1 MLEQERISI
10 EAACQRLVV
19 AYCHYVDHGEA
30 SRVADLFTQDG
41 VWEAP
46 DTTVAGNQS
55 IREFFKVLEQDD
67 TRMSRH
73 ICSNFQLNEISAAEA
88 MGVVYVTLYRHHG
101 EQGRSTSPLAGPT
114 AVGEYRD
121 HFVRTPD
128 GWRIKHRVAI
138 ADFLPEGD

>member
-1 MLEQERISI
+1 MSI

-30 SRVADLFTQDG
+30 SKVADLFTEDG

-46 DTTVAGNQS
+46 EVTVTGSQS
-55 IREFFKVLEQDD
+55 IRDFFQMLEQDK

-73 ICSNFQLNEISAAEA
+73 LCSNFQLNEISADEA
-88 MGVVYVTLYRHHG
+88 TGVVYVTLYRHQG
-101 EQGRSTSPLAGPT
+101 EEGRSTSPLVGPA

-121 HFVRTPD
+121 QFVRTPD
-128 GWRIKHRVAI
+128 GWRIKSRVAI
-138 ADFLPEGD
+138 ADFLPQVE